1 MNATFTWPVRVYF
14 EDTDAGGVVYHAQ
27 YLHFMERARTEWL
40 RELGFDQTR
49 MAREQSL
56 MFVAHEVQIKF
67 MKPARLDDMLN
78 VTAQIETVGRC
89 RLRFAQ
95 NILRG
100 DELLSRASVSI
111 ATVSAA
117 NLKPAELPVEL
128 HNLLIINNN
137 LSRKET
143 RER

>member
-1 MNATFTWPVRVYF
+1 MRVYF

-40 RELGFDQTR
+40 RDLGFDQTR

-67 MKPARLDDMLN
+67 MKPARLDDMLS
-78 VTAQIETVGRC
+78 VTAQIESVGRC

-95 NILRG
+95 NIVRG
-100 DELLSRASVSI
+100 EEILARASVSI
-111 ATVSAA
+111 ATVHAE
-117 NLKPAELPVEL
+117 NLKLIELPADL
-128 HNLLIINNN
+128 CNLLIINNN
-137 LSRKET
+137 LTRKEA